1 MSQNYDQ
8 NPERAD
14 GPDDG
19 RGYTPGYQGYSWEQN
34 NPGQQGYPAASGY
47 AGGPGHAGD
56 LGFGSAPPPPPRRH
70 HKRWLITTAAVAL
83 AAGAAVGGMIASS
96 DHVLL
101 GTTTAVSRTALSTSQ
116 IASRVDPALVDVVST
131 DGDQQ
136 AESAGTGI
144 VLSSNGVILTNNH
157 VINGATSIK
166 VTDIGNGKT
175 YTAKIVGYDASHDVA
190 VLQLQNASGLTV
202 ASLGNSSSVQTGD
215 NVVALGNAGGKGGT
229 PSVATGTVTALNQS
243 ITASDELSGAAEQLT
258 GLIETN
264 ANIQPGDSGGSLVNV
279 YGQVIGMDTAASGGS
294 QGSGGSQSSS
304 GSSQTAEQAFAIP
317 INEAVSI
324 ANQIESGNASGGIH
338 LGATAFLGVEIG
350 SSGSSSGSGSGSGSG
365 GIGGSGNGSGN
376 GFDPF
381 GGSGSGFGGSGSE
394 IDPFG
399 GIGIGSSG
407 SGFDPFGG
415 STGSGSSGSQG
426 STGSQGTTSGVAI
439 SGALSGSPAANA
451 GLGGGDTITSVGGQS
466 VSSSQDI
473 ANVLV
478 KYHPGQSI
486 SVSWVDSSGQSHTA
500 NVTLASGPAA

>member
-34 NPGQQGYPAASGY
+34 NPGQHGYPAASGY

-83 AAGAAVGGMIASS
+83 AAGAAVGGMIAST
-96 DHVLL
+96 DHAVL

-202 ASLGNSSSVQTGD
+202 ASLGNSSTVQTGD

-294 QGSGGSQSSS
+294 QGSS
-304 GSSQTAEQAFAIP
+304 GSS
-317 INEAVSI
+317 
-324 ANQIESGNASGGIH
+324 
-338 LGATAFLGVEIG
+338 
-350 SSGSSSGSGSGSGSG
+350 
-365 GIGGSGNGSGN
+365 
-376 GFDPF
+376 
-381 GGSGSGFGGSGSE
+381 
-394 IDPFG
+394 
-399 GIGIGSSG
+399 
-407 SGFDPFGG
+407 
-415 STGSGSSGSQG
+415 
-426 STGSQGTTSGVAI
+426 
-439 SGALSGSPAANA
+439 
-451 GLGGGDTITSVGGQS
+451 
-466 VSSSQDI
+466 
-473 ANVLV
+473 
-478 KYHPGQSI
+478 
-486 SVSWVDSSGQSHTA
+486 WVQPDR
-500 NVTLASGPAA
+500 